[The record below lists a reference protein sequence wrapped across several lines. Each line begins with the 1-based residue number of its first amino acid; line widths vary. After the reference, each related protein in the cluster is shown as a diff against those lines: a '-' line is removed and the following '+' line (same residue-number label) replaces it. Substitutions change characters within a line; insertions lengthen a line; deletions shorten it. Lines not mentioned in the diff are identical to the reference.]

1 MENFTDQFIEDFQ
14 KNFWEYPVFLRAWDY
29 TKEEKKAFN
38 PVEISYEDIDKFND
52 INVWGIKA
60 RYSIFFHPNWDM
72 GKVISTRI
80 RKNDDATTIYCL
92 YADFDLGHEIK
103 KDIQEYPRESL
114 PLTPTAVVETYNW
127 YHVYWILKTPLP
139 VSLYWDRR
147 KDDMRRLAEYLDS
160 DPQVTNIWRILR
172 LPWCYYWSHKQG
184 QTDTPFRVECIDYNP
199 QLRYTLEDF
208 EKILQS
214 VDEAA
219 STSKYIPDKDN
230 GQRSPKFAEDTFNK
244 INKDVCALDVLLD
257 LYPNFSKWKWQWTIC
272 INQDWK
278 PTDWY
283 KYEKRG
289 NFVNDFSNKWRP
301 IWWPR
306 SIAKWHFNWVSFD
319 IFQYFAKRW
328 WVWEVVESKVA
339 INAKEVKKKKEED
352 EEEND
357 DAQSLQSLVPTILD
371 LEWWVDITI
380 WTININISFDDKKVY
395 RMSGDE
401 RSEIMDASIKTLWYY
416 IDEDSVNTYIV
427 EYAKSNWDSW
437 IIYLNKLGKK
447 AELEKRLS
455 EVWISYFGWNGKV
468 EKALVAYIHSANTEL
483 KLINQL
489 WIYDNK
495 MIVHKCWK
503 YSVEDEQWNRYFCSI
518 TDVQPSDRKSDE
530 IFKIGENITK
540 EDFKKSVKN
549 LSNVYKDSII
559 YSLFTHYAMWMFA
572 YSIRQQFSRLPSCSL
587 VWTTSAWKTYAR
599 RLMMDM
605 LGMDACMEIKA
616 STTEFS
622 VLTLCKH
629 NIPLSVWE
637 YSNDELRFD
646 RDPMLK
652 NNYDGTANT
661 RWTSNQKLKI
671 YPNNACFCIDWEVWT
686 MTNSVITRQIALRFN
701 TTFKKWLAKD
711 SWRKN
716 INWYLI
722 RNVDKVKWIRD
733 AYNKKR
739 RPLMAETFSHINK
752 AEKERIL
759 DNYALLLAFADCFEF
774 VDIVQD
780 WIIEQCQT
788 QFDLFGEDM
797 IDKIIKQVFTVA
809 ITSRIEVQIADKKII
824 VELIMDFMRLN
835 KKRYDDLL
843 SSVQSVNYH
852 FTNLK
857 QTNYSWSD
865 RLEIPL
871 EYVLKNKWLHAA
883 FNALLDA
890 SSRINP
896 ALPWIEDVGS
906 TVRILREYIL
916 ANHLEERNF
925 YQRFDTYHNVEHFST
940 AQSERVDE
948 I

>member
-1 MENFTDQFIEDFQ
+1 MNVFTDQFIEDFQ
-14 KNFWEYPVFLRAWDY
+14 KNFGEYPVFLRAWDY
-29 TKEEKKAFN
+29 NDKHNFN
-38 PVEISYEDIDKFND
+38 PAQIEYADIDKFND
-52 INVWGIKA
+52 PKVWWLNA
-60 RYSIFFHPNWDM
+60 RYSIFFHPNGDM
-72 GKVISTRI
+72 WKVSSMKN
-80 RKNDDATTIYCL
+80 RKNEDATTLYCF
-92 YADFDLGHEIK
+92 YADFDIGHDIK
-103 KDIQEYPRESL
+103 ATLEEYPRADFVL
-114 PLTPTAVVETYNW
+114 QPTAVVETYNW
-127 YHVYWILKTPLP
+127 YHVYWILDTPLA
-139 VSLYWDRR
+139 VSIYWESWKRL
-147 KDDMRRLAEYLDS
+147 MVSLAEYLNS
-160 DPQVTNIWRILR
+160 DPKVNNLARILR
-172 LPWCYYWSHKQG
+172 MPWCYYWSSKQG
-184 QTDTPFRVECIDYNP
+184 ETDEPFLVECIDYNP
-199 QLRYTLEDF
+199 NNRYKIEDF
-208 EKILQS
+208 EKIFS
-214 VDEAA
+214 IVEEA
-219 STSKYIPDKDN
+219 KNEKFIPDSKL
-230 GQRSPKFAEDTFNK
+230 QEWQKWMSRSYEEIKSKVSA
-244 INKDVCALDVLLD
+244 VDVLLD
-257 LYPNFSKWKWQWTIC
+257 LDPQYWLVSWTI
-272 INQDWK
+272 ITEWWK
-278 PTDWY
+278 RTWWY
-283 KYEKRG
+283 RYNKVLNY
-289 NFVNDFSNKWRP
+289 VNDFSGKNRP
-301 IWWPR
+301 QWGPYA
-306 SIAKWHFNWVSFD
+306 IAKRYKWWDFETFT
-319 IFQYFAKRW
+319 YF
-328 WVWEVVESKVA
+328 VERRGVGEIYHNKVE
-339 INAKEVKKKKEED
+339 IKAKEVKKKKDDDED
-352 EEEND
+352 EEEG
-357 DAQSLQSLVPTILD
+357 LQSLVPTIMD
-371 LEWWVDITI
+371 LEGQVDITVG
-380 WTININISFDDKKVY
+380 TINITISFNDKKVY
-395 RMSGDE
+395 KMSWDE
-401 RSEIMDASIKTLWYY
+401 KSEIMDASIKTLWYY

-427 EYAKSNWDSW
+427 EYAKPNWDSW

-468 EKALVAYIHSANTEL
+468 EKALVAYIHSASTEL

-489 WIYDNK
+489 WIYDSK
-495 MIVHKCWK
+495 MIVNKCWK
-503 YSVEDEQWNRYFCSI
+503 YSVEDEKWNRYFCNI
-518 TDVQPSDRKSDE
+518 TDVQPSDRHSDE
-530 IFKIGENITK
+530 IFRIWENISK
-540 EDFKKSVKN
+540 KDFKESVKN
-549 LSNVYKDSII
+549 LSKVYKESII

-572 YSIRQQFSRLPSCSL
+572 YSIRQQFSWLPSCSL

-661 RWTSNQKLKI
+661 RWTSSQKLKI

-722 RNVDKVKWIRD
+722 KNVDKVNGVKE
-733 AYNKKR
+733 AYTKVR
-739 RPLMAETFSHINK
+739 RPFMAETFSHINK

-774 VDIVQD
+774 IDIVKD
-780 WIIEQCQT
+780 WIVEQCQT
-788 QFDLFGEDM
+788 QFDLFWEDM

-809 ITSRIEVQIADKKII
+809 ITSRIEVQISDKKVI

-871 EYVLKNKWLHAA
+871 EYVLKNKGLHAA
-883 FNALLDA
+883 FNSLLDA

-896 ALPWIEDVGS
+896 ALPWIEDSGP
-906 TVRILREYIL
+906 TIRAIREYII

-925 YQRFDTYHNVEHFST
+925 YQRFDVYHNVEHLSV
-940 AQSERVDE
+940 AQSERAGE

>member
-1 MENFTDQFIEDFQ
+1 MNVFTDQFIEDFQ
-14 KNFWEYPVFLRAWDY
+14 KNFGTYPVFLRAWDY
-29 TKEEKKAFN
+29 NNKHHFN
-38 PVEISYEDIDKFND
+38 PAQVEYADIDKFND
-52 INVWGIKA
+52 PKVWGIDA
-60 RYSIFFHPNWDM
+60 RYSIFFHPNGDM
-72 GKVISTRI
+72 WKVSSTKN
-80 RKNDDATTIYCL
+80 RKNEDATTLYCF
-92 YADFDLGHEIK
+92 YADFDIWHDLK
-103 KDIQEYPRESL
+103 STLDEYPRASFVL
-114 PLTPTAVVETYNW
+114 QPTAVVETYNG
-127 YHVYWILKTPLP
+127 YHVYWILETPLA
-139 VSLYWDRR
+139 VSVYWEIW
-147 KDDMRRLAEYLDS
+147 KKLMVALAEYLNS
-160 DPQVTNIWRILR
+160 DPKVNNLARILR
-172 LPWCYYWSHKQG
+172 LPWCYYWSSKQG
-184 QTDTPFRVECIDYNP
+184 ETDDPFLIECIDYNP
-199 QLRYTLEDF
+199 NNRYTLQDF
-208 EKILQS
+208 EKIFS
-214 VDEAA
+214 VIDITENE
-219 STSKYIPDKDN
+219 KFIPDSKLQEGQKGMWDSYN
-230 GQRSPKFAEDTFNK
+230 EINSRVSAIDVLMDLDSNYWVVAWTIITEWGQRTWWYRYNK
-244 INKDVCALDVLLD
+244 TKNYI
-257 LYPNFSKWKWQWTIC
+257 
-272 INQDWK
+272 
-278 PTDWY
+278 
-283 KYEKRG
+283 
-289 NFVNDFSNKWRP
+289 NDFSGKGRPQWSPFAIARRYKNWDFEVFKYFVERWGVWKIYNNK
-301 IWWPR
+301 
-306 SIAKWHFNWVSFD
+306 
-319 IFQYFAKRW
+319 
-328 WVWEVVESKVA
+328 VEIKA
-339 INAKEVKKKKEED
+339 NEVKRVKDDDD
-352 EEEND
+352 EEEG
-357 DAQSLQSLVPTILD
+357 LQSLVPTIMD
-371 LEWWVDITI
+371 LEWQVDITVG
-380 WTININISFDDKKVY
+380 TINITISFNDKKVY
-395 RMSGDE
+395 KMAWDE
-401 RSEIMDASIKTLWYY
+401 KSEIMDASIKTLWYY

-427 EYAKSNWDSW
+427 EYAKPNGDSW

-468 EKALVAYIHSANTEL
+468 EKALVAYIHSTNTEL
-483 KLINQL
+483 KLVNQL
-489 WIYDNK
+489 WIYDSR

-503 YSVEDEQWNRYFCSI
+503 YSVEDEQGNRYFCNI
-518 TDVQPSDRKSDE
+518 TDVQPNDRSSDE
-530 IFKIGENITK
+530 IFKIGDNISKK
-540 EDFKKSVKN
+540 EFKESIKN
-549 LSNVYKDSII
+549 LSKVYKDSII

-599 RLMMDM
+599 RLMMNM
-605 LGMDACMEIKA
+605 LWMDACMEIKA

-661 RWTSNQKLKI
+661 RWTSSQKLKI

-711 SWRKN
+711 EWRKN

-722 RNVDKVKWIRD
+722 RNVDKVKWVKE

-774 VDIVQD
+774 VDVVQD

-809 ITSRIEVQIADKKII
+809 ITSRIEVQISDKKII

-857 QTNYSWSD
+857 QTDYSWSD

-896 ALPWIEDVGS
+896 SLPWIEDTGP
-906 TVRILREYIL
+906 TIRALREYIL

-925 YQRFDTYHNVEHFST
+925 YQRFDVYHNVEHLSV
-940 AQSERVDE
+940 AQSERAGE